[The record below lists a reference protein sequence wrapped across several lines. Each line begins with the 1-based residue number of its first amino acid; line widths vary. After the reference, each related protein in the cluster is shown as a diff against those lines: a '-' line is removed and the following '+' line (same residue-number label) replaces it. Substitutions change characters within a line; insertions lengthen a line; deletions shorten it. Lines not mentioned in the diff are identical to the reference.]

1 MKKLAAYQSLSALI
15 SPHCEFETDTISPE
29 EWDELFAVANS
40 QYLVPALY
48 CALRDNSLLQ
58 RPPEMAVA
66 YAHEIYSLN
75 VERNRNLSKQLE
87 KVVCCLNSVGVE
99 PVLIKGAA
107 LFVEKWVPDPAARFM
122 FDLDILVPNSQGKR
136 ALSTLLNDGYMVP
149 DKYQQLQLEEG
160 NHHYPPLQKKGE
172 PALVE
177 LHIRPLSSNCRAVV
191 TSTTLRH
198 KAKKISLGA
207 EANAWLPDPT
217 EQLLLMFLHSEISHE
232 NHRFSLLDMRHA
244 WDLPWYCRFYGDAVN
259 WEEVEARVTVSGY
272 QKELAGYLRLL
283 NGFFC
288 MPLPSILPDH
298 ASHAERHYRRVCR
311 TLKVRRANL
320 ILIQQFIKS
329 LQFHFSREMIE
340 KRYGSEKVIR
350 LQLNRIRYLL
360 YLLGKFRK
368 WSSLSKLVYSF
379 RLRMRDNAGR

>member
-1 MKKLAAYQSLSALI
+1 MKQLAAYQSLSALM
-15 SPHCEFETDTISPE
+15 SPWCNSDAITLSPE
-29 EWDELFAVANS
+29 DWDDLFEAANS
-40 QYLVPALY
+40 HYLVPALY
-48 CALRDNSLLQ
+48 CALRDKSLLH

-66 YAHEIYSLN
+66 YAHEVYALN

-87 KVVCCLNSVGVE
+87 KVVCCLNTVGVE

-107 LFVEKWVPDPAARFM
+107 SFVEKWVPDPAARFM
-122 FDLDILVPNSQGKR
+122 FDLDILVPSSEGER
-136 ALSTLLNDGYMVP
+136 ALSALLNDGYVIP
-149 DKYQQLQLEEG
+149 DQYQQLLTNEG
-160 NHHYPPLQKKGE
+160 SHHYPPLQKKGE

-177 LHIRPLSSNCRAVV
+177 LHIRPLSMNCRPVV

-207 EANAWLPDPT
+207 EANAWLPNPT

-244 WDLPWYCRFYGDAVN
+244 WDIPWYCRFYGDAVA
-259 WEEVEARVTVSGY
+259 WEEVEARVTVSDY

-283 NGFFC
+283 NGFFS
-288 MPLPSILPDH
+288 MPVPSILQDH
-298 ASHAERHYRRVCR
+298 ASKAERHYWRVCSM
-311 TLKVRRANL
+311 LKGRPTNL
-320 ILIQQFIKS
+320 ILVQQFITS

-340 KRYGSEKVIR
+340 KRYGSEKIIR
-350 LQLNRIRYLL
+350 LQLNRIRHLL
-360 YLLGKFRK
+360 YLLGKYRK
-368 WSSLSKLVYSF
+368 WSSLSKLVHSF